1 MGFDSETAFESALIK
16 CLVEEKG
23 WKDGVIKYPTEKDL
37 LDNWAKIIF
46 ENNRDIDRL
55 GDFPMTDG
63 EMAQIMGQIAKLRT
77 PLNLNGFI
85 NGGTVQIIRDNENDT
100 HNFKKTISLKIF
112 DRNEIAAGRTRY
124 QIAQQPKFKAKNSIY
139 PNRRG
144 DFCLL
149 INGMP
154 VIHVELKKSN
164 VPVSEAQYQI
174 RKYLYEGVFTGLFSL
189 VQVFVAMNPEE
200 CTYFANP
207 GSDDKFRKTFCFH
220 WADKYNNPIN
230 DWNMI
235 AERLLSIP
243 MAHEMIGFYT
253 VADQTDNTLK
263 VMRSYQYY
271 AASKISRRVSEMKW
285 DDKSI

>member
-200 CTYFANP
+200 CT
-207 GSDDKFRKTFCFH
+207 
-220 WADKYNNPIN
+220 
-230 DWNMI
+230 
-235 AERLLSIP
+235 LSLI
-243 MAHEMIGFYT
+243 HI
-253 VADQTDNTLK
+253 
-263 VMRSYQYY
+263 
-271 AASKISRRVSEMKW
+271 
-285 DDKSI
+285 